1 MCELKKFIDVT
12 LIHKCLLLK
21 NEVFFLLL
29 LLVASTLTYHHYSL
43 LLSFISALGEL
54 FFINIHHFPIQI
66 INHGGWVR
74 IIIWR
79 LNMSNILYAKDIA
92 AKEKESKKRKKKT
105 PFTPWVAAMIFIYI
119 RKAGRKFPLSFS
131 LFLFFYLWTR
141 KFSINK
147 CTK

>member
-21 NEVFFLLL
+21 NEVFFSFSLSLLGGIY
-29 LLVASTLTYHHYSL
+29 TYISPL
-43 LLSFISALGEL
+43 LLSYFSALGEL

-92 AKEKESKKRKKKT
+92 GKKKIKKRK
-105 PFTPWVAAMIFIYI
+105 
-119 RKAGRKFPLSFS
+119 
-131 LFLFFYLWTR
+131 
-141 KFSINK
+141 
-147 CTK
+147 